1 MAKREQ
7 IKMVEPAESAEA
19 AVEPLKPRNEG
30 ISFSDNWLPLAL
42 SGGGA
47 LLAHSVASSLFDKS
61 EEERRKESIWS
72 KLLGTLIPL
81 GVGAAGAYGGYRLGE
96 VLGGKPPVKTAQAK
110 ATNDWTRVTSDSGK
124 IKVDTPNEYADN
136 VEALLD
142 LLSKENGEAGVV
154 DLKSLKEK
162 ADEIARR
169 KEGLEPYVIGA
180 KATPWLEGGAGA
192 MSAYNLG
199 KGGWQMFA
207 SRPGRIRANYQKA
220 VAKNVATP
228 PGSAPD
234 VMDPKFHDKPRK
246 YVNARIQHQKQI
258 EQYKAETTPQAAAAR
273 RASNDAATK
282 KMQAD
287 WAASGKNFRQ
297 GAKNVSKGVGWGLA
311 TLGLDEARNWINEKI
326 QKGEREGRV
335 GKDFS
340 DIYDTLSKRI
350 QESTPLQTQKK

>member
-7 IKMVEPAESAEA
+7 IKMVEPAEAE
-19 AVEPLKPRNEG
+19 VTPLKPRNEG

-96 VLGGKPPVKTAQAK
+96 VLGGKPPEKTAQAK

-142 LLSKENGEAGVV
+142 LLSKEKGEDGVT

-162 ADEIARR
+162 ADEIAKR
-169 KEGLEPYVIGA
+169 KEGLEPYRIGS
-180 KATPWLEGGAGA
+180 KALVPAEFTTGG
-192 MSAYNLG
+192 MSLYNIG

-207 SRPGRIRANYQKA
+207 SRPGRIQANYQRA
-220 VAKNVATP
+220 VAQNVGTP
-228 PGSAPD
+228 HPGPAPD
-234 VMDPKFHDKPRK
+234 VMDPKFYGKPQE
-246 YVNARIQHQKQI
+246 YVRARIQHQQ
-258 EQYKAETTPQAAAAR
+258 QLAQHNAERTPQAAAAR
-273 RASNDAATK
+273 RASNAAATK

-287 WAASGKNFRQ
+287 TAASGKNFRQ
-297 GAKNVSKGVGWGLA
+297 GAKNVAKGVGWGAL
-311 TLGLDEARNWINEKI
+311 TWTLDEARDWLNGKI
-326 QKGEREGRV
+326 QKGEREGAV
-335 GKDFS
+335 GKGFA
-340 DIYDTLSKRI
+340 DIYDTLSKRN
-350 QESTPLQTQKK
+350 QDAVPLQTQKK